1 MIRKRW
7 TLWVSVL
14 LMGLTPMVSLHA
26 APFFAEPDSDYWVKD
41 NTEALPPLEMGTPE
55 KTRPTPKADTPKPE
69 ADYTPEPLP
78 MEAFPLA
85 DDEPERL
92 NDTPAVVA
100 APEAN
105 PQPTAKEA
113 APEPPPTEEPT
124 PLPMPEA
131 EPRST
136 VVDAVP
142 PAPTPHVETAP
153 VPVKEKVAPAPT
165 TVHEQE
171 DVMETGDPIYVER
184 HENVLSNQPP
194 FEWLLWLMF
203 LAGAVLLSGL
213 IWLLVKLFFGK
224 KAEPEDFGFTPGVN
238 PYTDTQIALQGKV
251 ALRAMPEPPKEE
263 A

>member
-7 TLWVSVL
+7 MLWVSVL
-14 LMGLTPMVSLHA
+14 LMGLTPVTCLHA
-26 APFFAEPDSDYWVKD
+26 APFFSEPDSDYWVKD

-55 KTRPTPKADTPKPE
+55 KTRPAPKPETLKPE

-85 DDEPERL
+85 DDEPELL
-92 NDTPAVVA
+92 NETPPVVA
-100 APEAN
+100 APEVK
-105 PQPTAKEA
+105 PQPKAKESAPEPTPTAKPA
-113 APEPPPTEEPT
+113 
-124 PLPMPEA
+124 PLPMSEPEA
-131 EPRST
+131 RPT
-136 VVDAVP
+136 VVDTAP
-142 PAPTPHVETAP
+142 PAPASPIVTAP
-153 VPVKEKVAPAPT
+153 VPVKKKAAPAPT

-171 DVMETGDPIYVER
+171 EAMETGDPIYVER

-238 PYTDTQIALQGKV
+238 PYTDTQLALQGKV